1 MDYAEGLFL
10 GRYWS
15 DTDFENRR
23 HVELFLLYGFLTTLF
38 LVLYYW
44 TGRPLIGV
52 GNFGVVGTIMLIMLS
67 VVNPFLCFKYYGMPV
82 WGKAGILLVKVYKA
96 YLVMSLTVSL
106 ILPRLTVQSNGLK
119 DFLIDYLNSTLETY
133 TEKFASGGGSFSTVM
148 GVLTGGIHVVLVV
161 VLVLAAFVIIPGVV
175 VILFKVAQYF
185 FDFLVDRLILRKF
198 FRYKR

>member
-15 DTDFENRR
+15 DTDYENRR
-23 HVELFLLYGFLTTLF
+23 HIELFLLYGFLTTIF

-44 TGRPLIGV
+44 TGKSLLGV
-52 GNFGVVGTIMLIMLS
+52 GNFGVVGTIMLIMLCL
-67 VVNPFLCFKYYGMPV
+67 VNPFLCFKYYGMPI
-82 WGKAGILLVKVYKA
+82 WGKGTILFIKVYKA

-161 VLVLAAFVIIPGVV
+161 VLVLAAFVIIPGVIF
-175 VILFKVAQYF
+175 ILFKLVQYF
-185 FDFLVDRLILRKF
+185 YDFLADRLILRKF

>member
-44 TGRPLIGV
+44 TGKPLIGV
-52 GNFGVVGTIMLIMLS
+52 GKFGLFSIIMLS
-67 VVNPFLCFKYYGMPV
+67 VLSAVNPVMCFKYYGMPL

-119 DFLIDYLNSTLETY
+119 DFLIDYLNSTLEKY

-161 VLVLAAFVIIPGVV
+161 VLVLAALVIIPGLV
-175 VILFKVAQYF
+175 VIAYKAVQYLY
-185 FDFLVDRLILRKF
+185 DFLLDRLILRRF